1 MLQGVTTCKVGVRGV
16 VGHEDGPGTEG
27 DAEDE
32 HQERWDFEGHWN
44 SVRKLSWGLTYVFC
58 P

>member
-1 MLQGVTTCKVGVRGV
+1 MLQGVTTCKVGGGV
-16 VGHEDGPGTEG
+16 QRVMKMAREQRG

-32 HQERWDFEGHWN
+32 DPERWDFEGHWN
-44 SVRKLSWGLTYVFC
+44 GIRKLSWGLTYVFY